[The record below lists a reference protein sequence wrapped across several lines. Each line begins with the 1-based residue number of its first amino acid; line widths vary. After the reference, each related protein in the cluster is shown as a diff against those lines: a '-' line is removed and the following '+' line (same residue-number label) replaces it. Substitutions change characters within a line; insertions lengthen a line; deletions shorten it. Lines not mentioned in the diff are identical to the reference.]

1 MAECIV
7 LEVEEQYGDYLHL
20 GKIYHRII
28 PRWVDFSCRI
38 SLQTLN
44 ANFPSE
50 ITSALLTEYYRK
62 AEEVLQL
69 EYPITKPIHQELI
82 DRLNLKLGP
91 KFPSTQWEWGR
102 IASQFRDAKNYDFA
116 AGAYSPIDTLLEA
129 AMNDPTGK
137 KDPNFRTI
145 LNAPVAR
152 LEPQPQPT
160 QDALSSV
167 THVVVKDGDTE
178 RKIACKKVVLC
189 AGSIESAAILLRSAD
204 GDISKFGKHFGGKFG
219 RITDHHILSVAKP
232 FFYRNMEDR
241 DLIGGM
247 KLQTDI
253 QFNIVKDGKVVD
265 NTVALA
271 NISLDAVSFLPRN
284 DESDGLLPML
294 IISYIL
300 PSPLVPTNKV
310 ELNPDNEPQIHVSWA
325 DDENFEEKQRV
336 LKNFAVD
343 IMNKIVDVYDVRFA
357 EVTSAGYQPLLH
369 TITVDDIQLNQAGA
383 GVVAHELGTIPMPG
397 ASGEGGLLD
406 TDLHMKYGWRN
417 VSVCDLSVFP
427 YSAAANPS
435 LTLAA
440 LALRLADKLYPDPK
454 YSPVTVYNLTGDSIL
469 INMTN
474 SKRTKK
480 FGPELPITIHKGGSA
495 TWQMEERD
503 AMYIYHCKCAE
514 NFDVQMVYPGT
525 NAMVVNPPP
534 KAEICMC
541 NSIPLSEFRT
551 TFS

>member
-1 MAECIV
+1 VAECTV
-7 LEVEEQYGDYLHL
+7 LEVEGQYGDYLHL
-20 GKIYHRII
+20 GEIFYRII
-28 PRWVDFSCRI
+28 ERWVDFFCRI
-38 SLQTLN
+38 SFDTLKTE
-44 ANFPSE
+44 FPST
-50 ITSALLTEYYRK
+50 IKDALLTEYYRK

-69 EYPITKPIHQELI
+69 EYPVTKPPHQALI
-82 DRLNLKLGP
+82 DRLNLQVDQEL
-91 KFPSTQWEWGR
+91 PSTQWEWGR
-102 IASQFRDAKNYDFA
+102 IASQFRDPKNYDFA

-152 LEPQPQPT
+152 LEPQPTPDQ
-160 QDALSSV
+160 LSSV

-204 GDISKFGKHFGGKFG
+204 RDISNFGDVEGEFGH
-219 RITDHHILSVAKP
+219 ITDHHILSVAMP

-253 QFNIVKDGKVVD
+253 QFNIVKDGKVD

-284 DESDGLLPML
+284 DVSDGLLPML
-294 IISYIL
+294 IIAYII
-300 PSPLVPTNKV
+300 PSALVPTNNVK
-310 ELNPDNEPQIHVSWA
+310 LNPDDEPQIHVSWA

>member
-1 MAECIV
+1 VVDCTV
-7 LEVEEQYGDYLHL
+7 LEVEGQYGDCLHL
-20 GKIYHRII
+20 GEIFYRII
-28 PRWVDFSCRI
+28 ERWVDFFCRI
-38 SLQTLN
+38 SFDTLK
-44 ANFPSE
+44 AEFPST
-50 ITSALLTEYYRK
+50 IKDALLTEYYRK

-69 EYPITKPIHQELI
+69 EYPITKPPHQALI
-82 DRLNLKLGP
+82 DRLNLQLDQGL
-91 KFPSTQWEWGR
+91 PSTQWEWGR
-102 IASQFRDAKNYDFA
+102 IASQFRDPKNYDFA

-129 AMNDPTGK
+129 TMNDPTGK

-152 LEPQPQPT
+152 LEPQPTPDQ
-160 QDALSSV
+160 LSSV
-167 THVVVKDGDTE
+167 THVVVRDGDTE

-204 GDISKFGKHFGGKFG
+204 GDISNFGGVEGEFG
-219 RITDHHILSVAKP
+219 RITDHHILSVAMP
-232 FFYRNMEDR
+232 FIYRNMDDR

-284 DESDGLLPML
+284 DVSDSLLPML
-294 IISYIL
+294 IIAYIV
-300 PSPLVPTNKV
+300 PSALVPTNKV

-325 DDENFEEKQRV
+325 DDDIFEEKQKV
-336 LKNFAVD
+336 LKDFAVD
-343 IMNKIVDVYDVRFA
+343 IMNKIVDVYDIRFA
-357 EVTSAGYQPLLH
+357 KITSAGYQPLLH
-369 TITVDDIQLNQAGA
+369 KITVDDIHLSQAGA

-397 ASGEGGLLD
+397 AGGSGGMVD

-440 LALRLADKLYPDPK
+440 LALRLADRLYPDPK
-454 YSPVTVYNLTGDSIL
+454 YSPLTVYNLTGDSIL

-474 SKRTKK
+474 SKHTKK

-495 TWQMEERD
+495 TWQIETRE

-514 NFDVQMVYPGT
+514 EFLVQMVYPGT
-525 NAMVVNPPP
+525 NAMVVNLPP

-541 NSIPLSEFRT
+541 NSTPLSEFRT